1 MLATGNLL
9 KGLNDHQ
16 KTAVSLGWGPSLIVA
31 GAGSGKTTVLTR
43 RVAYL
48 MTELHQSPDSILA
61 VTFTNKAAEEMK
73 HRLQK
78 LVGGH
83 ARHILIGTFHSFCAR
98 ALREEIEN
106 YKSPEGYTW
115 KHNFVIYDETD
126 KQSVVKNVVNR
137 LNLDE
142 KVFSPRE
149 MCHRISSLKND
160 GYMPARYANEARNY
174 KETRV
179 AEIFSAYQS
188 DLAKNNALDFDDL
201 ILTLVE
207 LLRQNLAVRRRFR
220 ERFQHVLVD
229 EFQDTN
235 QSQYELIRLIVEA
248 SDEEKQANPASIWHE
263 RSLLVV
269 GDVDQSIYSWRKAD
283 FRIILG
289 FQSDFKESKIV
300 KLEDNYRSTS
310 TILEVAN
317 SIIQNNTE
325 RIEKVLRS
333 SRGAGTKV
341 KCFEAQ
347 DEIDEAYFV
356 QEELKRLSARG
367 RQLSNCVILYRTNAQ
382 SRAMEEV
389 LVRSHQPYTVVGGTR
404 FYERQEIKDVLG
416 YLKLIFNGADGQAF
430 MRVINTP
437 RRGLGKTTLER
448 LVSFAFD
455 RDLTLLDAAK
465 EIGAKQGV
473 SEKSQKALRDFANM
487 VKRRQAESAQTPI
500 SEILSGILKETG
512 YLDKLKED
520 AAQGLDELASG
531 RIENVMELHN
541 VAKEFESMSDKPDL
555 EAFLTRIALVSD
567 IDQAKMDEDCVKLMT
582 IHSAKG
588 LEFPVVFIL
597 GLEEGLFPHMR
608 SLDSPNAMEEERR
621 LMYVAVTR
629 AADLLYLTYAR
640 KRAAFGWATGFS
652 NFTIPSRFLKEISPQ
667 HMTGFYPS
675 PETPSNDQKEDYDP
689 WDESTWAQKKKQPSP
704 TPSAQRPAD
713 YARSSKP
720 QVKPR
725 AFRQQTPPQQTSSR
739 IEPKPKEESIPFEKL
754 SVGDK
759 VQHVKFGI
767 GEVTQIIGDKDKEL
781 YNVDFKTEGKRLMDP
796 RFAKL
801 VKLT

>member
-9 KGLNDHQ
+9 QGLNDHQ
-16 KTAVSLGWGPSLIVA
+16 KQAVSLGWGPSLIVA

-48 MTELHQSPDSILA
+48 MTELHQAPDSILA

-78 LVGGH
+78 LVGMQ

-98 ALREEIEN
+98 ALREEIDN
-106 YKSPEGYTW
+106 YKSPEGFTW
-115 KHNFVIYDETD
+115 KNNFVIYDETD
-126 KQSVVKNVVNR
+126 KQSVVKGVVAR

-142 KVFSPRE
+142 KVFNPRE

-160 GYMPARYANEARNY
+160 GYMPSRYASEARNY
-174 KETRV
+174 KETRI
-179 AEIFSAYQS
+179 AEIFTAYQS

-201 ILTLVE
+201 ILTFVE
-207 LLRQNLAVRRRFR
+207 LLKQNTTVRKRFR

-235 QSQYELIRLIVEA
+235 QSQYELVRLIAEA
-248 SDEEKQANPASIWHE
+248 SEEEKQANPAGIWHE

-289 FQSDFKESKIV
+289 FQSDFPVSTLI
-300 KLEDNYRSTS
+300 KLEDNYRSTA

-317 SIIQNNTE
+317 SIIKNNSE

-341 KCFEAQ
+341 KCFESQ

-416 YLKLIFNGADGQAF
+416 YLKLIYNGFDGQAF

-437 RRGLGKTTLER
+437 RRGLGKTTLEK
-448 LVSFAFD
+448 LVSFAFE

-465 EIGAKQGV
+465 EIGAAQGV
-473 SEKSQKALRDFANM
+473 SDKSQRALSDFANM
-487 VKRRQAESAQTPI
+487 VKRWQLDSLETPV
-500 SEILSGILKETG
+500 SDLLSTVIKETG

-531 RIENVMELHN
+531 RIENIMELHN
-541 VAKEFESMSDKPDL
+541 VAKEFETLADKPDL

-608 SLDSPNAMEEERR
+608 SLDSENAMEEERR

-640 KRAAFGWATGFS
+640 KRASFGWANGFS
-652 NFTIPSRFLKEISPQ
+652 NFTIPSRFLKEISPA

-675 PETPSNDQKEDYDP
+675 PETPANHSKEDYDP
-689 WDESTWAQKKKQPSP
+689 WDESNWQKKPTQAPSTQPIRKNSVP
-704 TPSAQRPAD
+704 PA
-713 YARSSKP
+713 KP
-720 QVKPR
+720 K
-725 AFRQQTPPQQTSSR
+725 AFRQQNPPTTSAAW
-739 IEPKPKEESIPFEKL
+739 IESKPKEENIPFEKL

-759 VQHVKFGI
+759 VQHAKFGI

-781 YNVDFKTEGKRLMDP
+781 YNVDFKGEGKRLMDP

>member
-9 KGLNDHQ
+9 QGLNDHQ
-16 KTAVSLGWGPSLIVA
+16 KEAVSLGWGPSLIVA

-48 MTELHQSPDSILA
+48 MTELGQSPDSILA

-78 LVGGH
+78 LVGGLQ
-83 ARHILIGTFHSFCAR
+83 ARRLAIGTFHSFCAR

-106 YKSPEGYTW
+106 YKSPEGFTW
-115 KHNFVIYDETD
+115 KNNFVIYDETD
-126 KQSVVKNVVNR
+126 KQSVVKNVVAR

-142 KVFSPRE
+142 KVFNPRE

-160 GYMPARYANEARNY
+160 GYMPSRYASEARNY

-179 AEIFSAYQS
+179 AEIFTAYQS

-207 LLRQNLAVRRRFR
+207 LLRQNLTVRRRFR

-248 SDEEKQANPASIWHE
+248 TDEEKALNPASIWHE

-289 FQSDFKESKIV
+289 FQSDFRESKLI

-317 SIIQNNTE
+317 SIIQNNSE

-404 FYERQEIKDVLG
+404 FYERQEIKDVLA
-416 YLKLIFNGADGQAF
+416 YLKLIYNGADGQAF

-437 RRGLGKTTLER
+437 RRGLGKTTLEK
-448 LVSFAFD
+448 LISFAFE

-465 EIGAKQGV
+465 EIGSTQGV
-473 SEKSQKALRDFANM
+473 SEKSQKALRDFSNM
-487 VKRRQAESAQTPI
+487 VKRWQATSAETPV
-500 SEILSGILKETG
+500 SELLSTLLKETG

-520 AAQGLDELASG
+520 AAQGLDELAAG

-541 VAKEFESMSDKPDL
+541 VAKEFESLADKPDL

-675 PETPSNDQKEDYDP
+675 PETPANDQKEDYDP
-689 WDESTWAQKKKQPSP
+689 WDESNWAQKKTKP
-704 TPSAQRPAD
+704 TPSQTGRA
-713 YARSSKP
+713 SSP
-720 QVKPR
+720 PPVKPR
-725 AFRQQTPPQQTSSR
+725 AFRQQTPPKPFSFTGS
-739 IEPKPKEESIPFEKL
+739 KPKEEVPAIPFERL
-754 SVGDK
+754 CVGDK

-767 GEVTQIIGDKDKEL
+767 GEITQIIGDKDKEL
-781 YNVDFKTEGKRLMDP
+781 YNVDFKAEGKRLMDP